1 MKELFDEVKE
11 LLRIDVI
18 DKIDKREMI
27 LDQKADIKL
36 KEIVDKMRR
45 DSHSKQYIMEVGILF
60 EKKEIA
66 VSGRR
71 LMVP

>member
-11 LLRIDVI
+11 VLRIDVI

-27 LDQKADIKL
+27 LDQNADVKL

-45 DSHSKQYIMEVGILF
+45 DGHSK
-60 EKKEIA
+60 
-66 VSGRR
+66 R
-71 LMVP
+71 L